1 MPRTKD
7 IEAAAAQ
14 DNSNRTA
21 TVDKPTPEESNVRQ
35 KRHPAAVLL
44 GGLIGIYQSFTH
56 LGGAKGRKKNRPK

>member
-21 TVDKPTPEESNVRQ
+21 TVDKPAPQQSNRRP

-56 LGGAKGRKKNRPK
+56 SGGAKGKKKNRLK